1 MSSPYVSIIIPNFNG
16 AHLLEKNLPILLKEA
31 NRLGQFEIIVVDD
44 GSSDKSIGILKQR
57 FPEVKVVSLDKNLGF
72 GIAVNTGASLSNGEV
87 ILVINND
94 VWLKEGFFNP
104 IIRHFG
110 DDSLFSVVPT
120 ILSNNR
126 GNEAIVGAR
135 FWYGLFGI
143 NRLGVK
149 YDSKNKIEI
158 LYPSGAVAAYDKKK
172 FLELGGFD
180 DIYVP
185 FYWEDVDL
193 GYRAW
198 KMGWRT
204 IYEPE
209 SIAYHEHRATIKQF
223 YTDHFI
229 QVIEQRNAII
239 FVWKNIDDLY
249 LLFEHILF
257 LPIRLLRAIFIQDK
271 VFLKAFWQA
280 LRMIKNVLTRRRIRK
295 QANLTD
301 KEIITRIKGNLI

>member
-57 FPEVKVVSLDKNLGF
+57 FPEVKVISLDKNLGF

-94 VWLKEGFFNP
+94 VWLKEGVFNP
-104 IIRHFG
+104 VIRHFG
-110 DDSLFSVVPT
+110 DGSLFSVVPA

-126 GNEAIVGAR
+126 GNEAIVGGR

-158 LYPSGAVAAYDKKK
+158 LYPSGAVSAYDKKK

-209 SIAYHEHRATIKQF
+209 STACHEHRATIKEF

-229 QVIEQRNAII
+229 RIIEQRNAII
-239 FVWKNIDDLY
+239 FVWKNIDDRY

-280 LRMIKNVLTRRRIRK
+280 LCMIKKVLTKRRIRK
-295 QANLTD
+295 QGYLTD
-301 KEIITRIKGNLI
+301 KEIIARIKGNLI

>member
-1 MSSPYVSIIIPNFNG
+1 MMSSPYVSIIIPNFNG
-16 AHLLEKNLPILLKEA
+16 AHLLEKNLPNLLKEA
-31 NRLGQFEIIVVDD
+31 NRIGQFEIIVVDD
-44 GSSDKSIGILKQR
+44 GSSDKSIEILKQR
-57 FPEVKVVSLDKNLGF
+57 FPEVKVISLDKNLGF
-72 GIAVNTGASLSNGEV
+72 GMAVNTGASLSNGEV
-87 ILVINND
+87 VLVINND
-94 VWLKEGFFNP
+94 VWIEEGFFNP

-110 DDSLFSVVPT
+110 DGSIFSVVPT

-126 GNEAIVGAR
+126 GNEAIVSGI

-143 NRLGVK
+143 K
-149 YDSKNKIEI
+149 YDSKDKIEI
-158 LYPSGAVAAYDKKK
+158 LYPSGAVSAYDKKK

-180 DIYVP
+180 DIYAP

-204 IYEPE
+204 IYEPK

-223 YTDHFI
+223 YTEHFI
-229 QVIEQRNAII
+229 RVIEQRNAII
-239 FVWKNIDDLY
+239 FVWKNIDDRN

-257 LPIRLLRAIFIQDK
+257 LPIRLLRAMFIQDK

-280 LRMIKNVLTRRRIRK
+280 LRMIKKVFTRRRIRK
-295 QANLTD
+295 QGYLTD
-301 KEIITRIKGNLI
+301 KEIITRIKVDSR